1 MIKISNT
8 NRSQTL
14 TVGVAIQE
22 HFDVRDF
29 QKGMLGFEICR
40 VLAFPVRTFFD
51 PKSGHLCHVLKFTA
65 LCRPRDLD
73 VREPSSSCC
82 LLGSSQDGGFD
93 DLPGGLTLSR

>member
-1 MIKISNT
+1 
-8 NRSQTL
+8 
-14 TVGVAIQE
+14 
-22 HFDVRDF
+22 
-29 QKGMLGFEICR
+29 MLDFEICC

-93 DLPGGLTLSR
+93 GLPGGADPITLIRLSGTDINKLPASLSHQLSLGAE